1 MSVRKLLDKN
11 LKRNDIAEIARRAN
25 KKYTTVY
32 KQLRGPIRIDPDV
45 LDIAIAYFKEKK
57 EKEQEQL
64 NRLKSIVE

>member
-1 MSVRKLLDKN
+1 M
-11 LKRNDIAEIARRAN
+11 AEIARRAN